1 MDHKLAT
8 YWKVDKDLQVLL
20 QQVRSLQEIE
30 RIAGGIVSLSYNMNV
45 V

>member
-1 MDHKLAT
+1 MDLKLAT

-30 RIAGGIVSLSYNMNV
+30 LIAGGSVSLSYNMNV